1 MKRKLLSLEEAEEY
15 IGEARPEGE
24 STQWATEG
32 LRFAIERELTPRQRE
47 CVELYYYQ
55 GLTMEEVGKR
65 LGIGKAT
72 VCRHLQKSQDRLQ
85 RAVAYMQIGR
95 RTVKK
100 RE

>member
-15 IGEARPEGE
+15 IGEAGPEGE
-24 STQWATEG
+24 STQWAAEG
-32 LRFAIERELTPRQRE
+32 LRLALERELTPRQRE

-72 VCRHLQKSQDRLQ
+72 VCRHLQKSEARLQ
-85 RAVAYMQIGR
+85 RSIAYMQLGR